1 MTPEEIKKLSE
12 ECALHYQGRPA
23 NEGYELSNRLTIES
37 YALMTL
43 KWLLKDYA
51 IVPKSKVR
59 GEYTDAV
66 AEGNHAHVKHQIQS
80 RTRLRTLESIFGK
93 DMFEE

>member
-1 MTPEEIKKLSE
+1 MTDEELKIRARE
-12 ECALHYQGRPA
+12 
-23 NEGYELSNRLTIES
+23 
-37 YALMTL
+37 YALKNCDAL
-43 KWLLKDYA
+43 VPAGRIDFIANDFIEHLSKDYA

-93 DMFEE
+93 DMFEEEGK